1 MVARAYKASW
11 RIQSSQD
18 ELKDATKYKNFKH
31 RMMTKIT
38 HPYIREFGLQ
48 QPPLIQQLRKILY
61 DYQDDALLKEIIQ
74 NADDAGATEIKIVY
88 DGRRINRICDE
99 RFPFRKFFQGPGL
112 CVYNNEIFTEKDWD
126 GVTKI
131 NSSVKE
137 HDLLKVGR
145 FGLGFKSVFHLT
157 DHVCIISDNRI
168 LLIDPFQE
176 EKGRKVCA
184 SISLS
189 DVQNCQL
196 FSVADILLALDGM
209 FGMSKA
215 VFDDGKYP
223 GTIFWFSLRE
233 SPSALSDTIYDQH
246 KIESLFKSLQ
256 IESTNNLLFLKY
268 LERLEI
274 YIRRTKLNSTSLPG
288 HEAVIN
294 IGFEISDATMEPK
307 ESIYA
312 KTVGSKGP
320 ILDLVFKLEMV
331 DDKTMLAKRRNFL
344 KHIEKLDEHA
354 NSDLVCHYNI
364 SFNVSVKR
372 PDGTALDTRAE
383 TWIVLNLFKV
393 TDMSP
398 SLANLTKMSSLSY
411 RPYVSVATP
420 LKPENMPF
428 KGHVFCFL
436 PLPQEPKSITGLPV
450 HLNAFFALSQN
461 RRQIKWPSVEQ
472 EECGMYTDRDLVWNQ
487 LLLSELLPYAYAL
500 LLRRI
505 VNYSEENS
513 GLKDIVHTLYRSIPD
528 VDMVERRLFK
538 LAKCL
543 FSFIVNDKIFFTANN
558 GGRWISHSEAIFTNI
573 DALSE
578 DNASIARSV
587 INILVTYKQNY
598 VQLPEHI
605 QRSLSHVMKFKY
617 FEPEDLSRLLLK
629 NEQYKRLLPGDKLN
643 LLKYFFSHES
653 YIFLKDIEL
662 LPLRDGSFTI
672 FSSDLRKISP
682 VYILDEDTKDL
693 FPGLESSFVLPSISR
708 SMKEHF
714 KVIMKSEYFQVSLLT
729 LETVACLIDHSIRLK
744 ARSYKEKG
752 KASGICLGESW
763 IQKVWKFILT
773 RNCLSLFENI
783 PVVPKCEKGN
793 SEMELHRLTDKLIVK
808 DFPGILHPLPQGV
821 CDALGHLSVTVFT
834 SFPDWLP
841 LDALKMYIFFPESS
855 SFFKL
860 LDRLHTEIQRKG
872 NREVL
877 DGFNKN
883 CPKEA
888 RNELVKYLAKLGKS
902 SWTLNSKTLVRQLQL
917 FRESYSCQSN
927 HTEDYSLVSLSEN
940 DKITQTK
947 SIPVRFPYRVIV
959 ATPDEAKLALHIGV
973 HELSPVRI
981 NIDILKN
988 IEQGHYSMG
997 EVNMFLLFLFD
1008 NFYLFQ
1014 NDKDIVQY
1022 LKSISF
1028 LKSRMNSLNCRVG
1041 DLFDPTTLH
1050 LQQLFLME
1058 DKFPKTFCEEPYIS
1072 ILRKLGLKVDVTFD
1086 DLIETATSLH
1096 RLSVA
1101 NNSEEILNVKAK
1113 AFMRILEKKAREPH
1127 CSVQSKLSSLITLKC
1142 ILCMKHK
1149 PDGFPKMLPWLKMD
1163 TVLFKPT
1170 EVSSDKHIHLVGSV
1184 MPLVK
1189 CRKYTF
1195 LAKLF
1200 QWGQRPPLE
1209 TVLKQLETIT
1219 TTYGIHDADEASA
1232 GLQEIYTYVNEI
1244 VPYDTNS
1251 KHKVRYLHNWRCLL
1265 VNSKLMKPSE
1275 VVRHLE
1281 HNCSPY
1287 LYSLDQAEVC
1297 KFTHFLD
1304 AVGVK
1309 KHCDSTDII
1318 NALKRLREAKTKQ
1331 TGPSTRLTAVELQL
1345 SINLLMTLKDTMVA
1359 ENVTFENLDACLK
1372 SELYAP
1378 DADSILRHTS
1388 DLCLNDFDD
1397 EPDANVYFVHKMV
1410 SQDVATDIGIQT
1422 LRTRIYESNS
1432 IGIEFGQEEE
1442 LVTRINNLLSS
1453 YPRDMGIMKE
1463 LLQNADDA
1471 GATEVHFVKDYRH
1484 HSCTRVFEEKCAPIQ
1499 GPALCVYSDSSFT
1512 EDDIKGIQKLGL
1524 GSKRSDPSKI
1534 GQYGIGFNSVYH
1546 ITDIPSFITKD
1557 PQHDSGGILCIFDP
1571 LCKYVP
1577 QATKQ
1582 KPGRRFTIK
1591 DIQTYYP
1598 DILLAYD
1605 KEFLK
1610 SERATMFRFPLRTAE
1625 MARVSKITNQEMTI
1639 QQMDGMLRNFRTDMA
1654 ECLLFLKNV
1663 TKVTIEN
1670 ITSGTR
1676 DIEYYVDIS
1685 LSKKDNA
1692 ERRLFAKHIE
1702 EFGRQE
1708 KLSFTMKPRE
1718 VEYTLSIKDSSG
1730 MDNSYYV
1737 VQRIG
1742 FGFSEND
1749 VPDILKEAAN
1759 DGMLYNLPIGG
1770 VAVPQTIEKGLTYG
1784 EKMTGMQRTNFND
1797 SDTGKAY
1804 CFLPLAIKTG
1814 LPFHING
1821 HFVLDQGS
1829 RRCLWNEMSG
1839 FRKMFNETILERT
1852 VAPAYVT
1859 ALEHMKSIL
1868 CEVESNI
1875 KESRLQEM
1883 LDTFHK
1889 LFPIVSSAKDD
1900 YWKFLVKMTY
1910 RTIQKEKR
1918 EVFVVVIPEHL
1929 LGHASL
1935 GVRVKWVSLDND
1947 ESFNPPC
1954 FNDLSKV
1961 SWRDHLKLTI
1971 LLKGLGLKLL
1981 DTPINIY
1988 DSIQKSDVQT
1998 RMIEP
2003 RIVSEFLRSYK
2014 SVSSERCKITNV
2026 SEISLAMAGIDVT
2039 KTNIESVSNANLLLT
2054 YLKKMKPFLL
2064 DGLPLLVTEDG
2075 FLREFSRSRPVF
2087 ISKYC
2092 NLFQNSGDLFVHHLQ
2107 LEREVSVSRLN
2118 PKANSEE
2125 CLVGIFPHITVHEMS
2140 PSNVFKVIRPADLPN
2155 LLTLS
2160 LDSTLC
2166 SGKIVSWDKS
2176 LLSEAWIERFWHM
2189 TCEVSS
2195 AIKEGGRPDIDPD
2208 EFCKLTTML
2217 GNFSLL
2223 PIQNNDQCSYLLP
2236 INKGYQIVDIGSFQI
2251 GSDLR
2256 KALEKIIFQRLDFNA
2271 LSNKLNSG
2279 TVFDVVSAVRYLMSS
2294 AKRPEEVL
2302 KFLEDS
2308 KNYLFRLSDD
2318 ECRSILTFI
2327 SDNWEEISNSKR
2339 FQKICNPLFVLP
2351 LFSTYDGKRVALKN
2365 EKTALLVHPRVFI
2378 PSDGITEWTEW
2389 TRSCILEGHQCVF
2402 ELGRRLQSVQII
2414 DVFSLYDQY
2423 IIETFEFIPH
2433 RHRIKH
2439 LEYIR
2444 DDLLKKAQGSKY
2456 SNIQWKLITK
2466 LKASA
2471 CLPVNQELRKVT
2483 DFYNPENEIFE
2494 LFCRDHEMLPNE
2506 YCSKKWL
2513 PFLVTC
2519 GLNNTV
2525 RDDDMIKFAIQMEH
2539 DICASPPFD
2548 LNRKSQVL
2556 VRELLR
2562 RMSKND
2568 LISNTR
2574 MEETIWSRETKS
2586 KISKIKFIIPYTVS
2600 ELYSSIHIQYK
2611 AESTLISFSGAVS
2624 SKHGTSCWTTMSLL
2638 PVWACPDNPD
2648 CYKELGIYLEPPQ
2661 EAVVQHLI
2669 NICHS
2674 GSANMIN
2681 TELMDTL
2688 YGCLDAFGDLRS
2700 HTERLSEA
2708 RIIHIP
2714 DERIFVKTN
2723 QVYLESNIPDLRPY
2737 MFKAPIDYGKY
2748 HNTLFRKL
2756 CIQKRPSFHNFLKI
2770 FQQMKDEGFEVSI
2783 LERIVHTMMILK
2795 PSCTE
2800 VSDVLYLP
2808 NRNKALVNSRELIIS
2823 DNQYLE
2829 RRLGNEH
2836 NFQFFIELQDLGIH
2850 FQSITCFLDCLPV
2863 DLRPLLLSKIVRE
2876 QVDEEEIVITISK
2889 TANRIEEHIHSQ
2901 EFLRGI
2907 LRLANH
2913 VRRNQ
2918 GNDLS
2923 ELESIEMVR
2932 NIQNTSIVAVK
2943 GLKSRLIFNDEIL
2956 PNTEEEKICF
2966 YKKKDGYGYVL
2977 YMLADIAEGGLYS
2990 VLAENGGL
2998 TNLIDQ
3004 CTNDILKNNFQ
3015 YIHALF
3021 DNIDMPQKIHRNLD
3035 RFRIESYEMTE
3046 SIATLML
3053 PRTGTYLSKKMLP
3066 FLNQGLTMF
3075 SSNES
3080 VPVVLEVSDP
3090 VLEMTVED
3098 VSGVVEPR
3106 YIYCRVLSQLHS
3118 ATFEGLPGSEEYA
3131 VDIGGLDKSPLTVSG
3146 FKLFKILPKCRQ
3158 SILDDWKTLGP
3169 HDRKMM
3175 IWTILN
3181 QIWNLTETD
3190 RRRIIK
3196 RMWLHWDPRS
3206 QDEEGE
3212 FCFEMRTLLEETLFS
3227 DDEDELLDESSI
3239 QNAKHDNDNE
3249 ATRRW
3254 FKLFKTLE
3262 SGVPQ
3267 QASNYSIVWANQ
3279 LQNRGQPIHDRERG
3293 LMWLHQAKTDQM
3305 AAEMFFPMAGEVG
3318 EGCFTYHWI
3327 CYMCHQGVEKAL
3339 KAAWYFKDAGEAGS
3353 HGHDLSGFARDLGS
3367 DIETVARKMENLLG
3381 HHTRMR
3387 YPSDSGTMIP
3397 ARDPEYSKNTAELAI
3412 QHAKM
3417 ILNYV
3422 ESKFENMSEN
3432 DEDTLSE

>member
-1 MVARAYKASW
+1 MYTEVPTEEECLTAA
-11 RIQSSQD
+11 
-18 ELKDATKYKNFKH
+18 
-31 RMMTKIT
+31 

-61 DYQDDALLKEIIQ
+61 DYHDDAILKEIIQ
-74 NADDAGATEIKIVY
+74 NADDARATEIKIVY
-88 DGRRINRICDE
+88 DGRRINKLCDE

-196 FSVADILLALDGM
+196 FSVEDILLALDGM
-209 FGMSKA
+209 FGMSKS

-223 GTIFWFSLRE
+223 GTIFWFSLRQ

-246 KIESLFKSLQ
+246 KIESLFQSLQ
-256 IESTNNLLFLKY
+256 IECTNNLLFLKY

-274 YIRRTKLNSTSLPG
+274 CIRRTNLKSTCLPRD
-288 HEAVIN
+288 EAVVN
-294 IGFEISDATMEPK
+294 VDFKISDATIEST

-312 KTVGSKGP
+312 RTVVSEGP
-320 ILDLVFKLEMV
+320 ILDLVFKLEV
-331 DDKTMLAKRRNFL
+331 VGDTKMLEKRKNFL
-344 KHIEKLDEHA
+344 RQIEKLDEHA
-354 NSDLVCHYNI
+354 NSDLVCYYNI
-364 SFNVSVKR
+364 SFNASVKN
-372 PDGTALDTRAE
+372 PGGTAFDTRAE

-411 RPYVSVATP
+411 RPFVSVATP
-420 LKPENMPF
+420 LKPENVPF

-461 RRQIKWPSVEQ
+461 RRQIKWPSIEQ
-472 EECGMYTDRDLVWNQ
+472 EECDMYTDRDLVWNQ

-505 VNYSEENS
+505 VQYSEENA
-513 GLKDIVHTLYRSIPD
+513 GLTDIVHTLYRSIPD

-558 GGRWISHSEAIFTNI
+558 GGRWISHSNAIFTNI
-573 DALSE
+573 DAFTE
-578 DNASIARSV
+578 DIASIARCV
-587 INILVTYKQNY
+587 VNILVTYKQNY

-605 QRSLSHVMKFKY
+605 QRSLSDAMKFKY

-629 NEQYKRLLPGDKLN
+629 NEQYKRFLPGDKLN
-643 LLKYFFSHES
+643 LLQFFFSHES

-682 VYILDEDTKDL
+682 VYILDEDIMDL
-693 FPGLESSFVLPSISR
+693 FPGLESSFVLPNIS
-708 SMKEHF
+708 STMKEHF
-714 KVIMKSEYFQVSLLT
+714 KVIMKSEYFQVTLLT
-729 LETVACLIDHSIRLK
+729 LETVACLIEHSIRLN

-752 KASGICLGESW
+752 KASCICLGESW

-773 RNCLSLFENI
+773 HNCIWLFENI

-793 SEMELHRLTDKLIVK
+793 SEMEFLRLTDKLIVK

-821 CDALGHLSVTVFT
+821 CDALGHLSVTVLT
-834 SFPDWLP
+834 SFPDWLS
-841 LDALKMYIFFPESS
+841 LEALQMYIFFPESS
-855 SFFKL
+855 SFVKL
-860 LDRLHTEIQRKG
+860 LDRLHTELQRKG
-872 NREVL
+872 KSAVL
-877 DGFNKN
+877 DDFNKN
-883 CPKEA
+883 CPIEA
-888 RNELVKYLAKLGKS
+888 RKELVKYLGKLGKS
-902 SWTLNSKTLVRQLQL
+902 SWALGSETLVKQLQL
-917 FRESYSCQSN
+917 FTESYSCQNN
-927 HTEDYSLVSLSEN
+927 HTEENSLVSLSKN

-947 SIPVRFPYRVIV
+947 TIPVRLPYRVII
-959 ATPDEAKLALHIGV
+959 ATPNEAKLALHLGAQ
-973 HELSPVRI
+973 ELSPVQI

-988 IEQGHYSMG
+988 IEQGQYSKG
-997 EVNMFLLFLFD
+997 EVNIFILFLFD
-1008 NFYLFQ
+1008 NFDLYQ
-1014 NDKDIVQY
+1014 NDNEIIQY
-1022 LKSISF
+1022 LKSIPF
-1028 LKSRMNSLNCRVG
+1028 LNSKMNSARRVG
-1041 DLFDPTTLH
+1041 DLFDPTPSH

-1086 DLIETATSLH
+1086 DLIETAKCLH
-1096 RLSVA
+1096 HLSVL
-1101 NNSEEILNVKAK
+1101 NNLKEIVNIKAK
-1113 AFMRILEKKAREPH
+1113 AFMQILEQKVRESYG
-1127 CSVQSKLSSLITLKC
+1127 SVESKISSLKTLKC
-1142 ILCMKHK
+1142 ILWMKHK
-1149 PDGFPKMLPWLKMD
+1149 PNGFPKMLPWLKVD
-1163 TVLFKPT
+1163 ATLFKPT
-1170 EVSSDKHIHLVGSV
+1170 EVLSGKHINLVGSV
-1184 MPLVK
+1184 LPLVD
-1189 CRKYTF
+1189 CGKYMF
-1195 LAKLF
+1195 LEKLF
-1200 QWGQRPPLE
+1200 QWCQRPPLE
-1209 TVLKQLETIT
+1209 TVLKQLQTIIT
-1219 TTYGIHDADEASA
+1219 TYEFHNAEDAYA
-1232 GLQEIYTYVNEI
+1232 GLLEIYMYVNEMVI
-1244 VPYDTNS
+1244 NDTNS
-1251 KHKVRYLHNWRCLL
+1251 KDKVRYLQNWRCLL

-1275 VVRHLE
+1275 VVLHLD

-1287 LYSLDQAEVC
+1287 LYSLDQSEVC
-1297 KFTHFLD
+1297 KYTNFLD

-1309 KHCDSTDII
+1309 QHCDSKDVI
-1318 NALKRLREAKTKQ
+1318 NALKRMREVKTKQ
-1331 TGPSTRLTAVELQL
+1331 TGPTKRLTAVDLNL

-1359 ENVTFENLDACLK
+1359 ENLTFEILDASLK

-1388 DLCLNDFDD
+1388 DLCLNDLDD
-1397 EPDANVYFVHKMV
+1397 EPDANVYFVHKTV
-1410 SQDVATDIGIQT
+1410 SQALATHIGIQT
-1422 LRTRIYESNS
+1422 RRTRIYESNS
-1432 IGIEFGQEEE
+1432 IGIAFGQEED
-1442 LVTRINNLLSS
+1442 LVTRIKNLLSS
-1453 YPRDMGIMKE
+1453 YPRDTGIMKE

-1471 GATEVHFVKDYRH
+1471 GATEVNFVKDYRQ
-1484 HSCTRVFEEKCAPIQ
+1484 HSCTRVFEEKCAPVQ
-1499 GPALCVYSDSSFT
+1499 GPALCVYSDSSFSK
-1512 EDDIKGIQKLGL
+1512 EDIKGIQILGL
-1524 GSKRSDPSKI
+1524 GSKRYDASKI

-1557 PQHDSGGILCIFDP
+1557 PHHYSDGILCIFDP

-1582 KPGRRFTIK
+1582 KPGRMFTIK

-1598 DILLAYD
+1598 DILLAYNSD
-1605 KEFLK
+1605 LLK
-1610 SERATMFRFPLRTAE
+1610 LERATMFRFPLRTAE

-1639 QQMDGMLRNFRTDMA
+1639 HQMDEMLTNFRNEMA

-1685 LSKKDNA
+1685 LSRNDHA

-1708 KLSFTMKPRE
+1708 KLSFTIQPRQ
-1718 VEYTLSIKDSSG
+1718 VEYTLSIKDSCG

-1749 VPDILKEAAN
+1749 VPDILKEAVYN
-1759 DGMLYNLPIGG
+1759 GMLYNLPIGG
-1770 VAVPQTIEKGLTYG
+1770 VALPQNIEKGWVYG
-1784 EKMTGMQRTNFND
+1784 GNVTGQQKPYLD
-1797 SDTGKAY
+1797 HSDTGKAY
-1804 CFLPLAIKTG
+1804 CFLPLAIQTG

-1821 HFVLDQGS
+1821 HFVIDGS
-1829 RRCLWNEMSG
+1829 RRCLWNEISG
-1839 FRKMFNETILERT
+1839 FSKMFNETVLERT

-1859 ALEHMKSIL
+1859 ALEHMKSIV

-1875 KESRLQEM
+1875 EESRLQEM
-1883 LDTFHK
+1883 LDKFHK
-1889 LFPIVSSAKDD
+1889 LFPILTSAKDD
-1900 YWKFLVKMTY
+1900 YWKFFVKMTY
-1910 RTIQKEKR
+1910 QTIQRDKR

-1929 LGHASL
+1929 RGLESL
-1935 GVRVKWVSLDND
+1935 GVKLKWVSLNND
-1947 ESFNPPC
+1947 ESFNQPC
-1954 FNDLSKV
+1954 FNDLSKW
-1961 SWRDHLKLTI
+1961 SSSYYQKLTI
-1971 LLKGLGLKLL
+1971 LLKRLGLKLL
-1981 DTPINIY
+1981 DTPTYIY
-1988 DSIQKSDVQT
+1988 DSMEKAHAQT
-1998 RMIEP
+1998 SMIEP
-2003 RIVSEFLRSYK
+2003 RIVAEFLRSYK
-2014 SVSSERCKITNV
+2014 NVSRERCRISKG
-2026 SEISLAMAGIDVT
+2026 SAISLEITGIDVT
-2039 KTNIESVSNANLLLT
+2039 KTNIESISNANLLLK
-2054 YLKKMKPFLL
+2054 YLKKMKPFHL

-2075 FLREFSRSRPVF
+2075 FLREFTRSRPVF

-2092 NLFQNSGDLFVHHLQ
+2092 NLFQNSGDTFVHHLQ
-2107 LEREVSVSRLN
+2107 LAGEVNVSRIN

-2125 CLVGIFPHITVHEMS
+2125 CLAGIFPHITVHEMS
-2140 PSNVFKVIRPADLPN
+2140 PFKVFKVLQPADLPN
-2155 LLTLS
+2155 LLILS
-2160 LDSTLC
+2160 LDSTFH
-2166 SGKIVSWDKS
+2166 SGETLPWNKG

-2189 TCEVSS
+2189 TCEMSS
-2195 AIKEGGRPDIDPD
+2195 AIKEGGRPDVDPD
-2208 EFCKLTTML
+2208 KFYKLATIL
-2217 GNFSLL
+2217 GKFSLL

-2236 INKGYQIVDIGSFQI
+2236 INKGYQIVDISSFQI

-2256 KALEKIIFQRLDFNA
+2256 KALEKVIFLRLDSNA
-2271 LSNKLNSG
+2271 LFNKLDSG
-2279 TVFDVVSAVRYLMSS
+2279 TIFDVVSAVRYLMSS
-2294 AKRPEEVL
+2294 AKRPGEVL
-2302 KFLEDS
+2302 KFLEYCK
-2308 KNYLFRLSDD
+2308 KNLICLTDN

-2327 SDNWEEISNSKR
+2327 SDNWEEISKSTR
-2339 FQKICNPLFVLP
+2339 FQKICKVLFVLP
-2351 LFSTYDGKRVALKN
+2351 LFSTYNGKHVALQN
-2365 EKTALLVHPRVFI
+2365 EKTALLVYPKAFI
-2378 PSDGITEWTEW
+2378 PPDGITDWTAR
-2389 TRSCILEGHQCVF
+2389 TSFCILEGHKCVF
-2402 ELGRRLQSVQII
+2402 EICRRLQSVQII
-2414 DVFSLYDQY
+2414 DVYSLYHQF
-2423 IIETFEFIPH
+2423 IIKTFEHIPH

-2444 DDLLKKAQGSKY
+2444 DDLLKKAPGSKY
-2456 SNIQWKLITK
+2456 SQIQWRLITK

-2483 DFYNPENEIFE
+2483 DFYNPENEIFR
-2494 LFCRDHEMLPNE
+2494 LFCRDHEILPTE
-2506 YCSKKWL
+2506 YCSKTWL

-2519 GLNNTV
+2519 GLNCTV
-2525 RDDDMIKFAIQMEH
+2525 CDDDLIKFAIQMEH
-2539 DICASPPFD
+2539 HICASPPID
-2548 LNRKSQVL
+2548 LERKSQLL

-2568 LISNTR
+2568 LSNTT
-2574 MEETIWSRETKS
+2574 MEETEWSRETKS
-2586 KISKIKFIIPYTVS
+2586 KISKIKFIIPHTVS
-2600 ELYSSIHIQYK
+2600 ELYSSIHIQHE

-2624 SKHGTSCWTTMSLL
+2624 SVYTTRCWTTMSLL
-2638 PVWACPDNPD
+2638 PKWACPTKTSS
-2648 CYKELGIYLEPPQ
+2648 YKELEITLHPPQ

-2681 TELMDTL
+2681 TKLMDTL
-2688 YGCLDAFGDLRS
+2688 YGCLDAFGDLD
-2700 HTERLSEA
+2700 HTERLSET

-2714 DERIFVKTN
+2714 DERIVVKTN
-2723 QVYLESNIPDLRPY
+2723 QVYLEDNIPDLRPY

-2756 CIQKRPSFHNFLKI
+2756 CIQERPSFHNFLKI

-2783 LERIVHTMMILK
+2783 LERIVRTMMILK
-2795 PSCTE
+2795 PSYTE

-2808 NRNKALVNSRELIIS
+2808 NRKKALVNSRDLIIS

-2829 RRLGNEH
+2829 KRIGNGH

-2918 GNDLS
+2918 GNELS
-2923 ELESIEMVR
+2923 VLESIEMVR

-3066 FLNQGLTMF
+3066 FLNQGLTTF

-3098 VSGVVEPR
+3098 VSGVGEPR
-3106 YIYCRVLSQLHS
+3106 YIYCRVLSQLAS
-3118 ATFEGLPGSEEYA
+3118 ATFERLPGSEEYS
-3131 VDIGGLDKSPLTVSG
+3131 VDIDGLDKSLLTYSKS
-3146 FKLFKILPKCRQ
+3146 FRIY
-3158 SILDDWKTLGP
+3158 
-3169 HDRKMM
+3169 
-3175 IWTILN
+3175 
-3181 QIWNLTETD
+3181 LTETY
-3190 RRRIIK
+3190 RRRVIK
-3196 RMWLHWDPRS
+3196 RMWLHWDPRN

-3212 FCFEMRTLLEETLFS
+3212 FGFEMRTLLEETLFS
-3227 DDEDELLDESSI
+3227 DDEDELLEESSI
-3239 QNAKHDNDNE
+3239 QSVKHDTDNE

-3279 LQNRGQPIHDRERG
+3279 LQNIGQPIHDRERG

-3318 EGCFTYHWI
+3318 EGCSTYHWI

-3339 KAAWYFKDAGEAGS
+3339 KAAWYFKDAREAGS
-3353 HGHDLSGFARDLGS
+3353 HGHQLSGFAGDLGS

-3397 ARDPEYSKNTAELAI
+3397 ARDPAYSKNTAELAI
-3412 QHAKM
+3412 QQAKA

-3422 ESKFENMSEN
+3422 ESRFENMSEN